1 MKIKTELFDSISDAK
16 LLASIHNKVTGLSH
30 FFKHIHNAKVVFK
43 SEKTETNQP
52 CIAEITI
59 HIPNAIIFIKER
71 SICCEKALD
80 KALIGLKLQL
90 LRYKMKRLSLGIIS

>member
-1 MKIKTELFDSISDAK
+1 MKIKTELLDSINDTKIAD
-16 LLASIHNKVTGLSH
+16 SIHQKVLLLNH
-30 FFKHIHNAKVVFK
+30 FFSHIKKANIVFK
-43 SEKTETNQP
+43 SEKNTCQDA
-52 CIAEITI
+52 CVAEVTL

-90 LRYKMKRLSLGIIS
+90 LRYKAKRLSLGLM